1 VRAAPRRRGHS
12 PTRGGLD
19 TRVYRA
25 DRLDRPGRPRL
36 QGHRR
41 PLRSRAE
48 CVRESRRPLHRHLV
62 DARHA
67 RHCCNGRGTRR
78 RNAGGRAAV
87 GRRARKQPHDHPP
100 CVHPGRDAEPGETLR
115 GSAWS
120 KTGPRIRSRT
130 STSPLSPSAKRRRRT
145 PWLGEEA
152 RSDPPHGGEP
162 LLAEGWI
169 TCARA
174 IRRCVSGRAISGGHN
189 ARGGGQHN
197 HRPLAFGLVRGALG
211 IRLHPRPLHDPR
223 ARLSAPAGQSH

>member
-1 VRAAPRRRGHS
+1 MGTPGAENSGCPGLLGGDVLVWPGPGAAAFVQGVRC
-12 PTRGGLD
+12 T
-19 TRVYRA
+19 
-25 DRLDRPGRPRL
+25 PGQRTVLVSGSTVTPAKL
-36 QGHRR
+36 CG
-41 PLRSRAE
+41 
-48 CVRESRRPLHRHLV
+48 VR
-62 DARHA
+62 
-67 RHCCNGRGTRR
+67 
-78 RNAGGRAAV
+78 
-87 GRRARKQPHDHPP
+87 
-100 CVHPGRDAEPGETLR
+100 
-115 GSAWS
+115 AWS

-174 IRRCVSGRAISGGHN
+174 IRRCVSGRAISRGHN

-197 HRPLAFGLVRGALG
+197 HRPLAFGLVLGALG
-211 IRLHPRPLHDPR
+211 IRLHPRALHDPR